1 MSRVDSLVITAKTKA
16 QFGFRRAKE
25 AVTCK
30 LRGDSQIVVAL
41 VLIAVA
47 AGLCVIFSDQVKG
60 IMSALLTTISQSIEK
75 LASGGDLPSTPVNPE
90 G

>member
-30 LRGDSQIVVAL
+30 LNGDSQIVIAL
-41 VLIAVA
+41 VLISVAV
-47 AGLCVIFSDQVKG
+47 GLCVIFRDKVNT
-60 IMSALLTTISQSIEK
+60 IMIELINTITTHINK
-75 LASGGDLPSTPVNPE
+75 LANPE
-90 G
+90 L